1 MWWYMSHTALLNVT
15 KFCKM
20 IIMKAVGFFTTVGEY
35 CMGNL
40 CCHVIVISSNDQ
52 QWPLESS
59 VSILYSTS
67 DDKVIISFI
76 PPLGW
81 NGAFLHRS
89 VLLSVF
95 SIVCPPVPFW
105 IPCYNSRL
113 PWLLLHVVENT
124 KQVKFNVGVYSFY
137 GY

>member
-1 MWWYMSHTALLNVT
+1 MSHPALLNVT

-20 IIMKAVGFFTTVGEY
+20 IIMKAVCFFTTVGEY

-40 CCHVIVISSNDQ
+40 CCHVIVISSNEQ
-52 QWPLESS
+52 WWPLVSFL
-59 VSILYSTS
+59 SILYSNS
-67 DDKVIISFI
+67 DDKVISPFI
-76 PPLGW
+76 PPWDATGHS
-81 NGAFLHRS
+81 FLHRS
-89 VLLSVF
+89 ILPFVF

-105 IPCYNSRL
+105 IPCYNSCL

-124 KQVKFNVGVYSFY
+124 KQVKFDVGVYSCY